1 MSKFLDFLLNNK
13 GIPYAKGQQILN
25 KMHRLNPVNPIEANS
40 VLEDFLRYSDCLEL
54 LKQYVLAEETAQ
66 APKKIRITK
75 EEFETFFHI
84 IQANGRGRKP
94 KGFYDEQDENADN
107 EEGN

>member
-1 MSKFLDFLLNNK
+1 MGKFLDYLLNNK

-40 VLEDFLRYSDCLEL
+40 VLEDFLRYSECLEL
-54 LKQYVLAEETAQ
+54 LKQYIIAEEATA
-66 APKKIRITK
+66 APRKIRISK

-84 IQANGRGRKP
+84 IDAKGRGRKP
-94 KGFYDEQDENADN
+94 SDIRDN
-107 EEGN
+107 GED

>member
-84 IQANGRGRKP
+84 IDSRGRGRKP

-107 EEGN
+107 ED

>member
-25 KMHRLNPVNPIEANS
+25 KIHRLNPVNPIEANS

-54 LKQYVLAEETAQ
+54 LKQYVIAEEATA

-84 IQANGRGRKP
+84 IDSRGRGRKP

-107 EEGN
+107 ED

>member
-13 GIPYAKGQQILN
+13 GIPYARGQQILN
-25 KMHRLNPVNPIEANS
+25 KIHRLNPVNPIEANS

-84 IQANGRGRKP
+84 IDAKGRGRKP
-94 KGFYDEQDENADN
+94 LEVSDN